1 MVTVFIIIGLLAL
14 SALWF
19 FIGVLFAK
27 RNPGYM
33 EAIDN
38 AYITGRTEAEKEIK
52 DKPKEAE
59 AYIKS
64 KTGSIEVSPVS
75 TNVLIKYS
83 LRFGVPLAGVFGLVW
98 ILKPNMIDAVLYK
111 CWLVCVAYM
120 LAELIWVVGYKRTFD
135 RQEKEGRITDVGRI
149 AILVFRGLLLGSV
162 ILGLTLGL

>member
-1 MVTVFIIIGLLAL
+1 MVTIFIITGLLAL

-38 AYITGRTEAEKEIK
+38 AYIKGRTEAEKEIK
-52 DKPKEAE
+52 EKLKEAE

-64 KTGSIEVSPVS
+64 RTGSVRISPVS
-75 TNVLIKYS
+75 GGDLTKYL
-83 LRFGVPLAGVFGLVW
+83 LRLGVPLAGLIGLIW
-98 ILKPNMIDAVLYK
+98 FLKPNTIEVVLYK
-111 CWLVCVAYM
+111 CCLIVTGYT

-135 RQEKEGRITDVGRI
+135 RQEKAGRISDVARI
-149 AILVFRGLLLGSV
+149 AILVFRGLLIGSV
-162 ILGLTLGL
+162 IVGLTQGL